1 MTSRFELLDPA
12 NGQLPWW
19 PYPHSANGI
28 LWRVRELLRRR
39 TVEEVAE
46 IAAEAEALIDIFFET
61 ERDHAIAQIEA
72 DKRHD
77 LFEDG
82 ESGSSGIRPEAHDE
96 YGIND
101 RDNTTELEALD
112 QALNN
117 MFEPSN
123 LEASE
128 VHEYECLASF
138 ALMKLDDFVK
148 RTMFKFDAMSRSFVR
163 KSEKEASYADYNF
176 AASHLVAAQDA
187 VGRAEL
193 RRATERLSQKYEDKI
208 GKLKDRE
215 KLHAEIKAEILEQ
228 ERLRRQ
234 EESAARN
241 NSRHEQNRQVKTK
254 VLKWFKEDPA
264 KFPSAEKAAKHFCA
278 KLSEE
283 GIERE
288 QRTVADWIRGYAKQA
303 GIKWRA

>member
-12 NGQLPWW
+12 KGHLPWW

-28 LWRVRELLRRR
+28 LWRVRELLRNR

-46 IAAEAEALIDIFFET
+46 IAAEVEALIDSFFEI
-61 ERDHAIAQIEA
+61 ERGYAVTQIEA
-72 DKRHD
+72 DKRFD

-82 ESGSSGIRPEAHDE
+82 QSSNSGIRPEAHEE

-112 QALNN
+112 QALSNI
-117 MFEPSN
+117 FDSSN
-123 LEASE
+123 LEARE
-128 VHEYECLASF
+128 VEEYECLATF
-138 ALMKLDDFVK
+138 ALVKLDDFVR
-148 RTMFKFDAMSRSFVR
+148 RTIFKFDATTRTFVR
-163 KSEKEASYADYNF
+163 KSEKDSKYSEYNYAASY
-176 AASHLVAAQDA
+176 LVTAQDA

-193 RRATERLSQKYEDKI
+193 RRATSRLSQKYEEKI
-208 GKLKDRE
+208 GKLKDRA

-228 ERLRRQ
+228 EKLRRQ

-241 NSRHEQNRQVKTK
+241 NSRHEQNRQVKTR
-254 VLKWFKEDPA
+254 VLKWFEEMPA
-264 KFPSAEKAAKHFCA
+264 RFPSAEKAAKHFCA

-288 QRTVADWIRGYAKQA
+288 QRTVADWIRGFAKQA